1 MMSKKLMLIDGNSL
15 LFRAFYGTF
24 RGDSTSI
31 MRAKN
36 GSATNAIYALAN
48 MLNKITQENKPDYA
62 LVAFD
67 TGAKTFRHDKYPDYK
82 AGRKETP
89 VDLIAQFPLAE
100 ELLECLGFN
109 TYKSDGYEA
118 DDIIGSLAKKAQEEG
133 YEVEIYSGDRDLLQL
148 IDKNIVVNLTKKG
161 LSDIKKM
168 DEKELYEELGIFPRQ
183 IIDLKGL
190 MGDSSD
196 NIPGIK
202 GIGEKTALK
211 LIKEYDNLDII
222 LNAEI
227 DGKLGDKIK
236 SSKEIALES
245 RNLATIFTKMEFP
258 FSIEDTKFRNFE
270 CDKLRDFYKK
280 YDLNSLLKKLPSP
293 ELVFDFDYGVV
304 EKVPSEY
311 LNADLAIIME
321 MMEDNYHLGNV
332 IGVAVSKGTKTCFI
346 TLPNLLK
353 DKEFLNYLA
362 SDKYEK
368 YCYDAK
374 RTIVALNRFDVLIN
388 NLTFDLPLATYL
400 MEPSLKEDP
409 ANIYAYYDK
418 NIDFLSNIY
427 VKKSYEITNVVKYS
441 CSKAKIL
448 YDLLPNVKE
457 KLKNLDLNYLFYNV
471 ELPLAK
477 ILADME
483 ENGVKLDIEFLKN
496 KSNIVAKKLENL
508 TNEIYKHSEEEF
520 NINSPSQ
527 MGCIIFDKLALP
539 KTKKRS
545 TSAGN
550 LKYLKDMHPI
560 IPLIMDYRKYSKL
573 QSVYLQGLQNYILDD
588 GKIHTIYNNMLT
600 QTGRLSSKDPNLQN
614 ITARDEELKEVR
626 KAFIASKLNNY
637 ILSFDY
643 SQIELR
649 VLAHMANS
657 ASLIKAF
664 NNDLDI
670 HNITATRIFNV
681 SSKDVTPEMRRQAK
695 VVNFGIIYGMS
706 DWGLAE
712 ELDVDVKYAKDFIA
726 KYFSSFPEIQDYL
739 KQAVKECESCG
750 YVRTILGRYRYVREI
765 NDPNYNVREFGKRVA
780 MNTPIQGSA
789 ADIIKLAMI
798 KVYESLKKGNY
809 KTKMIMQVHD
819 ELVFE
824 VPFDELMQVIPI
836 IEKSMNDA
844 IELKVKLKVEY
855 EYGYNWYS

>member
-1 MMSKKLMLIDGNSL
+1 MSKKLMLIDGNSL

-36 GSATNAIYALAN
+36 GAATNAIYALAN
-48 MLNKITQENKPDYA
+48 MLNKVVQDSKPDYA

-67 TGAKTFRHDKYPDYK
+67 TGSKTFRHDKYPDYK

-118 DDIIGSLAKKAQEEG
+118 DDIIGSLAKKAQEGG
-133 YEVEIYSGDRDLLQL
+133 YEVNIYSSDRDLLQL
-148 IDKNIVVNLTKKG
+148 IDKKIVVNLTKKG

-168 DEKELYEELGIFPRQ
+168 DEKELYDELGIAPRQ

-202 GIGEKTALK
+202 GVGEKTALK
-211 LIKEYDNLDII
+211 LLKEYDNLDNI
-222 LNAEI
+222 LNAKI
-227 DGKLGDKIK
+227 DGKLGEKIK
-236 SSKEIALES
+236 ESRDIALES
-245 RNLATIFTKMEFP
+245 RDLATIYTNMTFPFKMEE
-258 FSIEDTKFRNFE
+258 IEFRYFE
-270 CDKLRDFYKK
+270 CEKLREFYKK
-280 YDLNSLLKKLPSP
+280 YDLNSLLKKLPP
-293 ELVFDFDYGVV
+293 QEIVLDFDYEEV
-304 EKVPSEY
+304 EVIPSEIF
-311 LNADLAIIME
+311 NTNSAIIME
-321 MMEDNYHLGNV
+321 MMEDNYHIGNIIGIGISNGGMTYFISFENFIKDKSFIKYLGN
-332 IGVAVSKGTKTCFI
+332 
-346 TLPNLLK
+346 
-353 DKEFLNYLA
+353 E
-362 SDKYEK
+362 KYEK

-374 RTIVALNRFDVLIN
+374 RTIVALNKYGITIN
-388 NLTFDLPLATYL
+388 NLAFDLPLATYL

-409 ANIYAYYDK
+409 ANIYGYYGK
-418 NIDFLSNIY
+418 NIEFLSNIY
-427 VKKSYEITNVVKYS
+427 IRKEYDMHSLTKYV
-441 CSKAKIL
+441 CNKAKIL
-448 YDLLPNVKE
+448 YDLVPIVKE
-457 KLKNLDLNYLFYNV
+457 KLENLDLNYLFYNV

-477 ILADME
+477 ILAEME
-483 ENGVKLDIEFLKN
+483 ENGVKIDVEFLKE
-496 KSNIVAKKLENL
+496 KSKDVSKKLIKL
-508 TNEIYKHSEEEF
+508 TEEIYENSGEEF

-527 MGCIIFDKLALP
+527 MGDILFDKLGLP

-545 TSAGN
+545 TSVDN
-550 LKYLKDMHPI
+550 LLYLKDMHPI
-560 IPLIMDYRKYSKL
+560 IPLIMEYRKYIKL
-573 QSVYLQGLQNYILDD
+573 QSVYLQGLQNYVMGD

-600 QTGRLSSKDPNLQN
+600 QTGRLSSKYPNLQN
-614 ITARDEELKEVR
+614 ITVRNEELKEVR
-626 KAFIASKLNNY
+626 KAFIASKFNNY

-657 ASLIKAF
+657 TSLINAF
-664 NNDLDI
+664 NSDFDI
-670 HNITATRIFNV
+670 HNTTATQIFNV
-681 SSKDVTPEMRRQAK
+681 SPDEVTSKMRRQAK
-695 VVNFGIIYGMS
+695 AVNFGIIYGMS
-706 DWGLAE
+706 DWGLSE
-712 ELDVDVKYAKDFIA
+712 ELGIDVKYAKDFIN

-739 KQAVKECESCG
+739 KKAVVDCESCG
-750 YVRTILGRYRYVREI
+750 YVRTILGRYRYIREI
-765 NDPNYNVREFGKRVA
+765 SDPNYHVREFGKRVA

-798 KVYESLKKGNY
+798 KVDESLKKGKY
-809 KTKMIMQVHD
+809 GTKMIMQVHD

-824 VPFDELMQVIPI
+824 VPFEELMQVIPI
-836 IEKSMNDA
+836 IEKAMNEA
-844 IELKVKLKVEY
+844 MELKVKLKVEY